1 MPPPMFLEHQTFPD
15 IEVKI
20 CFLPQ
25 NKCMICCDSLCPL
38 PLQLIYNHGHTIWDK
53 KMNRYREHLNEH
65 IGNLIGT
72 QWEHTRKNK
81 KSPLH
86 PQKRNSKK
94 KKKNYAPWIFSLP
107 TWKFYLE
114 NNLPLFSLY
123 KLGVLTDMCPY
134 FSIWRLFFFLLCSF
148 ILENHLFYFNF

>member
-1 MPPPMFLEHQTFPD
+1 MFLEHQTFPN

-25 NKCMICCDSLCPL
+25 NKCMFCCDSLCPL

-72 QWEHTRKNK
+72 QWEHTKKNK
-81 KSPLH
+81 KFPLH
-86 PQKRNSKK
+86 PPKRKFIKK
-94 KKKNYAPWIFSLP
+94 KKTTPLESSHCWHESSILKTICHYFHFKIGGTYSHVSL
-107 TWKFYLE
+107 FF
-114 NNLPLFSLY
+114 NLKTFFLFSF
-123 KLGVLTDMCPY
+123 
-134 FSIWRLFFFLLCSF
+134 FSLCSF
-148 ILENHLFYFNF
+148 ILENHLLYFYF